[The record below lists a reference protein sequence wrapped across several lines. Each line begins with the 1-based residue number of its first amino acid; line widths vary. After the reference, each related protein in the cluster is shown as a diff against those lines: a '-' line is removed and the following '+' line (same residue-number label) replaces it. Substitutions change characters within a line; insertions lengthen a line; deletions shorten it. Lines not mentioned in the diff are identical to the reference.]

1 MNSYENKIMW
11 PGRVSDNNDPLMLNR
26 VRVYF
31 DTENNQTILDGIPD
45 TYNNKSTKTDDGKDL
60 KPEFKWTKIDPF
72 CFLPLIPLFIK
83 ITPKINESVNLFY
96 PNPDYGGTEQYY
108 ILGTFSSPL
117 TSYRD
122 NYKAQRLF
130 ATKGNI
136 VDAKLLKNPTN
147 NEYYKPK
154 TKGVFPEPEDTAL
167 MGRGTCDIIIRDSD
181 VLLRAGKST
190 AAPNSSNKQIDY
202 KETRAFTQL
211 SDFSQRIND
220 LGTKESNKLQ
230 QDVAFVKNLIEWNI
244 LNPENN
250 AAPNGKWQDNIFSV
264 TISLY
269 RLPEKREYTTKE
281 LQAGTPIPQ
290 SDKSLITYVTLN
302 SQKGSDV
309 VILINKFIKQCNDGQ
324 LNIPGYPIVNISNQ
338 FPLVF
343 RASPEIYK
351 YLTITNGSVIQ
362 HKNIS
367 GINSKINF
375 KTIKNGFGLIF
386 FKDKTGP
393 QVTIKKIQEQE
404 YSYDNKSTT
413 YNVSGGDKL
422 LLLSHE
428 SKIPSKEKVMLDGT
442 TMMGISQDYLVK
454 NVLPNTDPMVRGDEL
469 IKFMNLVIKFL
480 VSHVHPFPGLPP
492 VPTATDGTQSSVIL
506 QQLQNASETILNQ
519 NIRIN

>member
-1 MNSYENKIMW
+1 MNPYENKIMW

-108 ILGTFSSPL
+108 VLGTFSSPL

-281 LQAGTPIPQ
+281 LQAETPIPQ

-351 YLTITNGSVIQ
+351 YLTITNGSVMQ

-393 QVTIKKIQEQE
+393 QVTIKKIEEQE

-428 SKIPSKEKVMLDGT
+428 SKIQSKEKVTLDGT

>member
-1 MNSYENKIMW
+1 MNPRENKWMW
-11 PGRVSDNNDPLMLNR
+11 SARVSDNNDPLMLNR
-26 VRVYF
+26 IRVYY
-31 DTENNQTILDGIPD
+31 DTVNNQTILDGIPN

-72 CFLPLIPLFIK
+72 CFLPQLPLFINL
-83 ITPKINESVNLFY
+83 TPKINESVNLIY
-96 PNPDYGGTEQYY
+96 PNSDYKYAEQYY
-108 ILGTFSSPL
+108 TLGTFSSPL
-117 TSYRD
+117 TSFKE

-130 ATKGNI
+130 ATKSNI

-154 TKGVFPEPEDTAL
+154 TKGVFPEPDDVAL
-167 MGRGTCDIIIRDSD
+167 MGRGTCDIIIKDKD

-190 AAPNSSNKQIDY
+190 TTPNSSNKQIDY

-250 AAPNGKWQDNIFSV
+250 SAPNGNWEDNIFSV

-281 LQAGTPIPQ
+281 LQAGTPISQ
-290 SDKSLITYVTLN
+290 SDKSLVTYVTLN

-309 VILINKFIKQCNDGQ
+309 VNLINKFIKQCNDGQ
-324 LNIPGYPIVNISNQ
+324 LNIPGYPIVNVNNQ

-343 RASPEIYK
+343 RAAPQIYK
-351 YLTITNGSVIQ
+351 YLTITDGSVIQ

-393 QVTIKKIQEQE
+393 QVTVKKVKQQE

-428 SKIPSKEKVMLDGT
+428 SKIPSKGKVILDGT
-442 TMMGISQDYLVK
+442 TMRGISQDYFVK

-480 VSHVHPFPGLPP
+480 VSHVHPFPLLPP
-492 VPTATDGTQSSVIL
+492 VPTATDGTESTVIL
-506 QQLQNASETILNQ
+506 EQLQNASETILNQ

>member
-1 MNSYENKIMW
+1 MNSYNKKIMW
-11 PGRVSDNNDPLMLNR
+11 SARVSDNNDPLMLNR

-154 TKGVFPEPEDTAL
+154 TKGVFPEPEDTGL

-190 AAPNSSNKQIDY
+190 TTPNSSNKQIDY

-220 LGTKESNKLQ
+220 LGTKESNNLL

-244 LNPENN
+244 LNPDNN
-250 AAPNGKWQDNIFSV
+250 ASSSGKWQDNIFSV

-269 RLPEKREYTTKE
+269 RLPENREYTTKE

-290 SDKSLITYVTLN
+290 LDK
-302 SQKGSDV
+302 
-309 VILINKFIKQCNDGQ
+309 
-324 LNIPGYPIVNISNQ
+324 
-338 FPLVF
+338 
-343 RASPEIYK
+343 
-351 YLTITNGSVIQ
+351 
-362 HKNIS
+362 
-367 GINSKINF
+367 
-375 KTIKNGFGLIF
+375 
-386 FKDKTGP
+386 
-393 QVTIKKIQEQE
+393 
-404 YSYDNKSTT
+404 
-413 YNVSGGDKL
+413 
-422 LLLSHE
+422 
-428 SKIPSKEKVMLDGT
+428 
-442 TMMGISQDYLVK
+442 
-454 NVLPNTDPMVRGDEL
+454 
-469 IKFMNLVIKFL
+469 
-480 VSHVHPFPGLPP
+480 
-492 VPTATDGTQSSVIL
+492 
-506 QQLQNASETILNQ
+506 
-519 NIRIN
+519 

>member
-1 MNSYENKIMW
+1 MNSYDNKIMW

-190 AAPNSSNKQIDY
+190 TTPNSSNKQIDY

-220 LGTKESNKLQ
+220 LGTKESNNLL

-244 LNPENN
+244 LNPDNN
-250 AAPNGKWQDNIFSV
+250 ASSSGKWQDNIFSV

-281 LQAGTPIPQ
+281 LKEETPIPQ
-290 SDKSLITYVTLN
+290 SDKSLVTYVTLN
-302 SQKGSDV
+302 GQKGSDV

-393 QVTIKKIQEQE
+393 QVTIKKIEEQE

>member
-1 MNSYENKIMW
+1 MYDKKIMW
-11 PGRVSDNNDPLMLNR
+11 AGRVSDNNDPLMLNR

-83 ITPKINESVNLFY
+83 ITPKIDESVNLFY

-108 ILGTFSSPL
+108 VLGTFSSPL

-154 TKGVFPEPEDTAL
+154 TKGVFPEPEDTGL

-281 LQAGTPIPQ
+281 LQAETPIPQ

-351 YLTITNGSVIQ
+351 YLTITNGSVMQ

-393 QVTIKKIQEQE
+393 QVTIKKIEEQE

-428 SKIPSKEKVMLDGT
+428 SKIPSKEKVTLDGT

-469 IKFMNLVIKFL
+469 IKFMDLVVKFL
-480 VSHVHPFPGLPP
+480 VSHVHPFPLYPP
-492 VPTATDGTQSSVIL
+492 SVIATDGTQSAVIT